1 VDPNITAEHVIRT
14 TSNENLDV
22 LGSRISLAKAEV
34 KLVGEFDSH
43 FRLKDK
49 LDPIRDLYDYVVPY
63 RSRPDVAF
71 FVDAARDAGS
81 PVLEVGCGTGRVLIR
96 TARAGIEI
104 VGLDAS
110 AAMLAVCRERL
121 HDEPEAVQTRVQLVQ
136 ADMRAFDL
144 RRRFTLVTIPFRPFQ
159 HLITVEDQLSCLE
172 SIRGHL
178 VDGGTLILDLFNP
191 SLDALVDQPIGDEF
205 GDEPEFCMPDGR
217 RVIRRHR
224 LLTHDRPAQSTQVE
238 LIYYV
243 THPDGREERPA
254 AWPQCRWLGAARAD
268 RRPVADQ
275 GTRDHAGVGYS
286 LGDRPRGG
294 GRQPAVDVADLGPD
308 LGAGAVLVPDKA
320 EVAQE

>member
-1 VDPNITAEHVIRT
+1 M
-14 TSNENLDV
+14 SNGVGRD
-22 LGSRISLAKAEV
+22 LGGYEQYARVA
-34 KLVGEFDSH
+34 
-43 FRLKDK
+43 
-49 LDPIRDLYDYVVPY
+49 DLYDYVVPY

-96 TARAGIEI
+96 TARAGIDI

-121 HDEPEAVQTRVQLVQ
+121 QNEPAPVQSRVQLVQ
-136 ADMRAFDL
+136 ADMRTFDL
-144 RRRFTLVTIPFRPFQ
+144 DRTFTLVTIPFRPFQ
-159 HLITVEDQLSCLE
+159 HLVTVEDQLSCLE
-172 SIRGHL
+172 SIRKHL

-191 SLDALVDQPIGDEF
+191 SLDALVDQPVGEEF

-243 THPDGREERPA
+243 THPDGREERLVQGFWMRYLFRFEA
-254 AWPQCRWLGAARAD
+254 EHLLARAGFD
-268 RRPVADQ
+268 VQHLYAGFDKRAYGSTYPGELIFVARK
-275 GTRDHAGVGYS
+275 T
-286 LGDRPRGG
+286 
-294 GRQPAVDVADLGPD
+294 
-308 LGAGAVLVPDKA
+308 
-320 EVAQE
+320 